1 MDKMKLEHIPID
13 KLEVNWDF
21 RTEPRDK
28 EITEGIKQSIKKTG
42 LVQLIKVR
50 PLKNGKYEVV
60 AGRGRLQE
68 LKKLGEKTIPVIV
81 EDLTDEQ
88 AKFQSLIENIQRNNL
103 SPMEMANAF
112 KDILTKSALVKRKGE
127 RYTGYRWLSEKTGLT
142 EQYIGRIMSL
152 VEASEPIKKKV
163 AEAVKSKKLSEDVAV
178 EILSRTRNEP
188 KMTERVLDQA
198 IKKNVGKVRPVVR
211 QMIKAE
217 KDFINFEEALKSMKS
232 AGLIDEEGARKKT
245 PDDFV
250 HELMDK
256 VLALYYWL
264 EPKVITYLSQEQIK
278 RLKKE
283 LEDLKTDKIE
293 PFLEELETSSL

>member
-13 KLEVNWDF
+13 KIEVNWDF

-28 EITEGIKQSIKKTG
+28 EITEGIKQSIKETG

-68 LKKLGEKTIPVIV
+68 LKKLGEKNIPVII

-88 AKFQSLIENIQRNNL
+88 AKLQSIIENIQRNNL

-112 KDILTKSALVKRKGE
+112 KNILTLAPKVRSGD
-127 RYTGYRWLSEKTGLT
+127 RYTGYRWLAKKTGLT
-142 EQYIGRIMSL
+142 ESRISQVMAL
-152 VEASEPIKKKV
+152 TEAPESIKKKV
-163 AEAVKSKKLSEDVAV
+163 EKAIQKKQISEDVAV

-188 KMTERVLDQA
+188 KITERVLDQA
-198 IKKNVGKVRPVVR
+198 IKKNVGKVRPIVR
-211 QMIKAE
+211 QIIKAE
-217 KDFINFEEALKSMKS
+217 KDFIDFEEALKSLKS